1 MLSFFKSKLKKF
13 SKSLVKVKFA
23 LGSKIRSI
31 LSGKIDESS
40 YEHLEQLFFES
51 DLGAELSMDLVE
63 KVKKIIKTNQ
73 DISSEQILSEIKQ
86 ELLPFFP
93 SENTSLNIEKTP
105 YVALVVGINGS
116 GKTTSIAKLAHLLKQ
131 EGKKV
136 LVVAADTFR
145 AAAIEQLEHWSHK
158 IGVDFIKSQP
168 GSDPA
173 AVVHDAL
180 ISSKA
185 KQVDVVLIDTAGRLH
200 TKTDLM
206 HELEKIKRVCKKLVD
221 NAPQETLLVLDATTG
236 QNGLDQVK
244 IFHQFTP
251 ISSIF
256 LTKLDGSAKGGIVVA
271 IQKELNIPVSWVGL
285 GESKE
290 DLIRFDAKEFLDTLL
305 SDKD

>member
-13 SKSLVKVKFA
+13 SKSLTKVKFA
-23 LGSKIRSI
+23 IGSKVRSI

-63 KVKKIIKTNQ
+63 KVKKAIKGNQ
-73 DISSEQILSEIKQ
+73 EISAEQILSDMKQ

-93 SENTSLNIEKTP
+93 QENLSLIFKKTP
-105 YVALVVGINGS
+105 YIALIVGINGS
-116 GKTTSIAKLAHLLKQ
+116 GKTTSIAKLAHLLKN

-145 AAAIEQLEHWSHK
+145 AAAIEQLEHWANT

-180 ISSKA
+180 VSAKA
-185 KQVDVVLIDTAGRLH
+185 KQMDVVLIDTAGRLH

-206 HELEKIKRVCKKLVD
+206 QELEKVKRVCKKLVED
-221 NAPQETLLVLDATTG
+221 APQETILVLDATTG

-251 ISSIF
+251 VSSIF

-271 IQKELNIPVSWVGL
+271 IQKELGIPVSWVGL

-290 DLIRFDAKEFLDTLL
+290 DLVRFDAKEFLNTLL
-305 SDKD
+305 SEKD